1 MASLGT
7 FKNTGSGITLS
18 RRGAGV
24 LLSVSFKELE
34 VWARANGVDEKK
46 LWARS
51 YGRAIRN
58 IKSKFGKV
66 IRNGGGVEGVPKF
79 KDFESFTNELRAA
92 TGRSTPMGGV
102 LANKANIIAYKRGNT
117 QYIGWPDRL
126 AEWAVKFQDGTPSKD
141 FADNSWRH
149 YVHKLGVKDIPTT
162 YNSNPR
168 RVLPEPFLRYVRRNL
183 DDWAKGAY
191 YKELARQMAKK
202 RIGAA

>member
-1 MASLGT
+1 M
-7 FKNTGSGITLS
+7 N
-18 RRGAGV
+18 
-24 LLSVSFKELE
+24 VSFKQLE

-58 IKSKFGKV
+58 IKSKFSKV
-66 IRNGGGVEGVPKF
+66 IRKGGGVEGVPKF
-79 KDFESFTNELRAA
+79 KSFEAFTNELRAA
-92 TGRSTPMGGV
+92 TGRTTPMGGV

-126 AEWAVKFQDGTPSKD
+126 AEWAVKFQDGEPSKD
-141 FADNSWRH
+141 FTDNTWRH

-162 YNSNPR
+162 YDSNPR
-168 RVLPEPFLRYVRRNL
+168 RVLPEPFLSYVRRNL